1 MIENDP
7 LALAPTVEIRVE
19 PLYNLTVLLPSA
31 RPVMVGVLSFDPV
44 VTDKLLGAPGG
55 VVSAAGVS
63 SPPHHPIHPV

>member
-31 RPVMVGVLSFDPV
+31 RPVMVGVLS
-44 VTDKLLGAPGG
+44 
-55 VVSAAGVS
+55 VSYTHLRA
-63 SPPHHPIHPV
+63 HET